1 MSTSDEFLKKRL
13 QATSADQ
20 SAQPSETKLCPYC
33 GEQIAAVAKKCRFCG
48 ELLDA
53 QERAAREQTSRP
65 QPVNQTVK
73 VESGCAGCAKVAL
86 GVILG
91 LGFLF
96 FVFINSLFEGCSD
109 FFNNLSQ

>member
-1 MSTSDEFLKKRL
+1 MSTSDDFLKKRL
-13 QATSADQ
+13 QAAN
-20 SAQPSETKLCPYC
+20 AQNQQTKPCPYC
-33 GEQIAAVAKKCRFCG
+33 GEQIAVAAKKCRFCG
-48 ELLDA
+48 ELLDEE
-53 QERAAREQTSRP
+53 ERAAREQASRP

-73 VESGCAGCAKVAL
+73 VESGCAKAL
-86 GVILG
+86 EILLAIILV